1 LGPDGFG
8 LVSTVEVL
16 GLLSVGE
23 GVVVSAEETKVV
35 EDGFASVCPED
46 NVMDVAPAGGPATAF
61 VGAVAVPGDDGSA

>member
-1 LGPDGFG
+1 

-35 EDGFASVCPED
+35 EDGFSSVRPED
-46 NVMDVAPAGGPATAF
+46 NVVDVTPAGRPFATG
-61 VGAVAVPGDDGSA
+61 VGAVTVPGDDSPA